1 MTENYEELEQNLSL
15 TLRPKSLSETGKD
28 QVWKTIEVKTGRFHN
43 NRKRFFQFAIGLLV
57 ALALVVIAIGPRKV
71 LAQVRSW
78 LVPNHRP
85 IGQSENLVLVPI
97 EQSENLVP
105 VPDESEFVYSQLSYH
120 LLSVVSTEKELYIN
134 VEVSGF
140 DPSELTLDGERFPEP
155 PYLVLSDGQVI
166 RSNGGGYGFGD
177 GSTDFILEIIF
188 PPLENEPGEE
198 IDLVIPDLP
207 FKSNPLDEAWVI
219 SLMADLIPEEDRLP
233 PVVESKTSDFEP
245 GDLRAEIVDIK
256 TLPAKGTTIKV
267 KVNIPE
273 TFQLLNFLTFWSLR
287 DDQGNGYPIEDVYH
301 CGNNPQEKSCPT
313 DEVEF
318 TIHPALPEGR
328 SYTLR
333 IPRINLF
340 NIDDD
345 PNFYEVDGE
354 VKRKTFLTVD
364 LPETYSTGDFI
375 VVDRWY
381 SIEPYSFHLLGL
393 EVLQAK
399 DDHVKYRVVMQSPDP
414 ITSISLCINQFVT
427 GAGNNGPSR
436 DGMIPPD
443 PDDLIYGIVGFPAFL
458 TGPVEFYLNNVHV
471 VHWVD
476 LEVEFDL

>member
-15 TLRPKSLSETGKD
+15 TLKPKSLSESGQD
-28 QVWKTIEVKTGRFHN
+28 QIWKTVEAKTDRSYIK
-43 NRKRFFQFAIGLLV
+43 RKRVFKFAIGLFAV
-57 ALALVVIAIGPRKV
+57 LALVVIAIGPGEV

-78 LVPNHRP
+78 LIPDYRP
-85 IGQSENLVLVPI
+85 VGQSENLILVPT
-97 EQSENLVP
+97 
-105 VPDESEFVYSQLSYH
+105 ESESNYGQLNLN

-177 GSTDFILEIIF
+177 GSTDFILEIMF

-198 IDLVIPDLP
+198 IALVIPDLP
-207 FKSNPLDEAWVI
+207 FKSNPLDEARVI
-219 SLMADLIPEEDRLP
+219 SMMVDPIPEEDRLP
-233 PVVESKTSDFEP
+233 PVDESKTSDFEP
-245 GDLRAEIVDIK
+245 GDLKAEIVDIK
-256 TLPAKGTTIKV
+256 TLPARGTTIKV
-267 KVNIPE
+267 KVAIPE

-301 CGNNPQEKSCPT
+301 CENDPKNIDCPT

-328 SYTLR
+328 AYTLQ
-333 IPRINLF
+333 IPRINLV
-340 NIDDD
+340 NMDDD
-345 PNFYEVDGE
+345 PNFQEVDGE
-354 VKRKTFLTVD
+354 VKLNTFLTLE
-364 LPETYSTGDFI
+364 LPETYSSGDFI
-375 VVDRWY
+375 EVDRWY
-381 SIEPYSFHLLGL
+381 SVEPYSFHLLGL

-399 DDHVKYRVVMQSPDP
+399 DDQVKFRLVMQSPDP
-414 ITSISLCINQFVT
+414 ITSFSLCINKFVT
-427 GAGNNGPSR
+427 GAECNSGPSR

-443 PDDLIYGIVGFPAFL
+443 PDDLIYGTVGFPEFL